1 MKCIS
6 KRWVICVGI
15 ALAASLGVTGAT
27 AGGKT
32 LALVAYSTPK
42 DAYSQIIPAFQ
53 KTSAGKGVNF
63 NQSYGPSGQQSRA
76 VKNGLS
82 ADIVAFALE
91 PDISRLTKA
100 HLVSRKWNRGK
111 HKGRGKHKDKG
122 D

>member
-1 MKCIS
+1 MFRIS
-6 KRWVICVGI
+6 KRWAIATGI
-15 ALAASLGVTGAT
+15 AVAASLGVAGAT

-32 LALVAYSTPK
+32 LALVSYSTPK

-53 KTSAGKGVNF
+53 RTSAGKGVNF

-91 PDISRLTKA
+91 PDVTRLVGA
-100 HLVSRKWNRGK
+100 HLVSSTW
-111 HKGRGKHKDKG
+111 
-122 D
+122 